1 MKYLLGIDNGGTVT
15 KAAIYDYEG
24 RELAV
29 SGIKTRLLMPFPGF
43 TERDPD
49 ELWKANTEV
58 IKDVITKSGVDA
70 HNIAGVAVTGHG
82 NGMYPV
88 DERGESVYNG
98 IISTDTRA
106 ADIVSKWYEDKT
118 SDRVREKTLQAIY
131 PGQPPALLAWL
142 KQNNPEVL
150 EKAKWILLCKDY
162 IRACLTGEICT
173 EFTDIS
179 VANLIDTAAGRYDI
193 DLLREYG
200 IEEMI
205 SKLPPIKKS
214 SDICGYITKEVASLT
229 GLAEGTPVAG
239 GMCDMHSCAIAT
251 GIIDE
256 EMLCIVAGTWSINQY
271 ISRKPIIADDLF
283 LSSFYCDEGFW
294 LNTEASATSAG
305 NLEWFVD
312 RFLGEE
318 KLISIKQGISV
329 YEVCN
334 KMIEETQ
341 PEESDILFLP
351 FLLGTNEDSNS
362 KACFIGLNGW
372 HTKAQVLR
380 SIYEG
385 VVFSHLYHI
394 NKLLKYREH
403 PKSIRLSGG
412 ASRSRAWVKMFADI
426 TGIDIEIVKG
436 TEMGSL
442 GSAICAGVASG
453 SFETY
458 EEAVK
463 SMVELDYIQKPD
475 VSKKAIYARKFVLY
489 EKAIEIMAAF
499 WNIAKEN

>member
-15 KAAIYDYEG
+15 KAAIYDLKG

-43 TERDPD
+43 TERDTD
-49 ELWKANTEV
+49 ELWKANIEV

-70 HNIAGVAVTGHG
+70 HSIAGVAVTGHG
-82 NGMYPV
+82 NGMYLV
-88 DERGESVYNG
+88 DERGKSVYNG

-118 SDRVREKTLQAIY
+118 SERVRKKTLQAIY
-131 PGQPPALLAWL
+131 PGQPPALLAWF
-142 KQNNPEVL
+142 KQNNPAVL
-150 EKAKWILLCKDY
+150 EKTKWILLCKDY
-162 IRACLTGEICT
+162 IRACLTGEIYT
-173 EFTDIS
+173 DFTDIS
-179 VANLIDTAAGRYDI
+179 VANLIDTAAGIYDI
-193 DLLREYG
+193 DLLKEFG
-200 IEEMI
+200 LEKII
-205 SKLPPIKKS
+205 NKLPPIRKS
-214 SDICGYITKEVASLT
+214 SDTCGYITKEVANLT
-229 GLAEGTPVAG
+229 GLMEGTPVAG
-239 GMCDMHSCAIAT
+239 GMCDMHACAIAT
-251 GIIDE
+251 GIIYE
-256 EMLCIVAGTWSINQY
+256 ELLCVIAGTWSINQY
-271 ISRKPIIADDLF
+271 ISRSPVVAEDLF

-351 FLLGTNEDSNS
+351 FLLGTNEDSNA
-362 KACFIGLNGW
+362 KACLIGLNGW
-372 HTKAQVLR
+372 HSKAQVLR

-385 VVFSHLYHI
+385 IVFSHLYHI
-394 NKLLKYREH
+394 NKLLKYREP
-403 PKSIRLSGG
+403 PKLIRLSGG

-453 SFETY
+453 SFESY
-458 EEAVK
+458 ENAVE
-463 SMVELDYIQKPD
+463 SMVKLDYTQKPD
-475 VSKKAIYARKFVLY
+475 ISKKAIYDRKFELY
-489 EKAIEIMAAF
+489 EKSIEILAPF
-499 WNIAKEN
+499 WSITKQN